1 MKKSTTYSML
11 FAFLLLVNFTFYSQ
25 VTEVNVK
32 AKIVLEDVEGN
43 IKITGTAENL
53 TDIIQS
59 MTYKLSVIKKNIKTE
74 NRSTN
79 AQEGV
84 FTLDANENKN
94 LSTTQINRSSEDEI
108 IVLLLFYDENNQI
121 VSKDRVVLSD
131 EKKKDRVIILEED
144 GLEMSGIVTD
154 ETKTKIG
161 KDFYDIFYY
170 LYRDYNLNAKQIVK
184 INEEL
189 SFGRNTKIVIMVE
202 NDAVY
207 EFLARPDEEFLDA
220 MAKNAIYETY
230 QFLKKLENEKKYIT
244 QY

>member
-1 MKKSTTYSML
+1 MKKSITYSML
-11 FAFLLLVNFTFYSQ
+11 FALLLFVNFTFYSQ
-25 VTEVNVK
+25 TKEVEVK

-59 MTYKLSVIKKNIKTE
+59 LTYKLSVIKKNIKTE

-84 FTLDANENKN
+84 FTLEANENKN

-108 IVLLLFYDENNQI
+108 IILLLFYDENNQI
-121 VSKDRVVLSD
+121 VSKDRVVISD
-131 EKKKDRVIILEED
+131 EKKNDKVIILEED
-144 GLEMSGIVTD
+144 GFDLTGIVTD
-154 ETKTKIG
+154 DTKTKIG
-161 KDFYDIFYY
+161 KDFYDSFYY

-184 INEEL
+184 ISEEL
-189 SFGRNTKIVIMVE
+189 SFGRNTKIVIMIE
-202 NDAVY
+202 NDVVF
-207 EFLARPDEEFLDA
+207 EFLARPDEEFLEA
-220 MAKNAIYETY
+220 MAKTALYETY
-230 QFLKKLENEKKYIT
+230 QFLKKLENEKKFIT

>member
-1 MKKSTTYSML
+1 MKITTSYSIL
-11 FAFLLLVNFTFYSQ
+11 FVFLGLINFSVKAQTSD
-25 VTEVNVK
+25 VEVK
-32 AKIVLEDVEGN
+32 AKIILEEVEGN

-84 FTLDANENKN
+84 FTLEANENKN
-94 LSTTQINRSSEDEI
+94 LSTTQINKSDEDEI

-121 VSKDRVVLSD
+121 VSKDRVVIGD
-131 EKKKDRVIILEED
+131 EKKKDKVIILDD
-144 GLEMSGIVTD
+144 GFEMTGIVTD
-154 ETKTKIG
+154 ETKTKMG
-161 KDFYDIFYY
+161 KDFYDSFYY
-170 LYRDYNLNAKQIVK
+170 LYRDYNLNARQIVK

-189 SFGRNTKIVIMVE
+189 SFGRNTKIIIMVE
-202 NDAVY
+202 NEVVF
-207 EFLARPDEEFLDA
+207 EFLARPDEEFLMA
-220 MAKNAIYETY
+220 MAKSAIYETY
-230 QFLKKLENEKKYIT
+230 QYLKKIENEKKYIT